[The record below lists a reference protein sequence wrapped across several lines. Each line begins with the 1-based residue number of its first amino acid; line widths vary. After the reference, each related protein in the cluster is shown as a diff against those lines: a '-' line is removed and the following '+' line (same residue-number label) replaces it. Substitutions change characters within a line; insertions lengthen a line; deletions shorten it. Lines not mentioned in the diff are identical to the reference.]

1 MNKPNKKFVSMIT
14 FVVILGTIFLTA
26 CSAPGLSSAFDEATV
41 KQEAEN
47 VVTLLNNQDTDGLR
61 AIFTEQMDAA
71 ITDEVFG
78 QIFSA
83 LAEGGKFIEIEDMAV
98 YGSKDNSSGEEFAVA
113 TVRAVYDMKT
123 FTYTISFDTDMRLAG
138 LYYK

>member
-1 MNKPNKKFVSMIT
+1 MKNNTQKI
-14 FVVILGTIFLTA
+14 VILALLASLLLILLSS
-26 CSAPGLSSAFDEATV
+26 CSAPGLSSAFNEEEV
-41 KQEAEN
+41 KQAAEK

-83 LAEGGKFIEIEDMAV
+83 LAEGGKFLEIEDMAV
-98 YGSKDNSSGEEFAVA
+98 FGSTDKSSGEEFAVA

-123 FTYTISFDTDMRLAG
+123 FTYTISFDKDMRLAG

>member
-1 MNKPNKKFVSMIT
+1 MKKTNKKFMSLIT
-14 FVVILGTIFLTA
+14 LVVILSTTILTA

-41 KQEAEN
+41 KKAAEN
-47 VVTLLNNQDTDGLR
+47 VVTLLNNQDTEGLR
-61 AIFTEQMDAA
+61 AIFTSQMDAA

-83 LAEGGKFIEIEDMAV
+83 LAEGGKFLEIEDMAV
-98 YGSKDNSSGEEFAVA
+98 YGSTDKSSGEEFAVA

-123 FTYTISFDTDMRLAG
+123 FTYTISFDKDMQLAG

>member
-1 MNKPNKKFVSMIT
+1 MIT